1 MSSKNTKVKKKKKLI
16 ELKRRIDEEYEWDDD
31 RL

>member
-1 MSSKNTKVKKKKKLI
+1 MSSKNTKVKKKKLI

>member
-1 MSSKNTKVKKKKKLI
+1 MSSKNTKVKKKLI
-16 ELKRRIDEEYEWDDD
+16 ELERRIDEKYEWDDD